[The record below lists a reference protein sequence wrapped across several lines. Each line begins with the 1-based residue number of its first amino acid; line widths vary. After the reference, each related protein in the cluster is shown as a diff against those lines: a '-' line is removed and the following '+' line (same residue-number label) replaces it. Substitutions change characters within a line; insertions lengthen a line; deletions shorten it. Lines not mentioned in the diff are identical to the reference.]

1 MRRRALVL
9 STLALLSPA
18 PAFALGNDSGDPPKP
33 IYLELDRIV
42 VSVFKSGEV
51 VSLVMLALKLELA
64 DDGAITPVVEKMPR
78 LRDAFIREW
87 NALAARPDAAEKGLD
102 IEAGKRRMLVACDRV
117 LGAGAV
123 KSVLIQGVSQRK
135 PPR

>member
-1 MRRRALVL
+1 MRRRALIL

-18 PAFALGNDSGDPPKP
+18 PALALGNDSSDPPKP

-42 VSVFKSGEV
+42 VSVFKGGEV
-51 VSLVMLALKLELA
+51 VNLVMLALKLELA

-87 NALAARPDAAEKGLD
+87 NALAARPDAADRGLD

-117 LGAGAV
+117 LGPGAV